1 MTTQSTAKP
10 RAKRQTRSES
20 RAQTQ
25 ESKSPNTF
33 TVKQKPQEV
42 VTSVYRI
49 QKGGGIVYM
58 IQQRGVSVYDKN
70 NNSVR
75 SIRYCPQEPSIYVD
89 EQSDNAVKEAVI
101 FRDGSII
108 VPKEKPNLFAYL
120 EAHPDNISNGGSVF
134 YRVDEKRNA
143 DDILEKEFS
152 ISEAVDKVRDLSI
165 QELLP
170 IALYFGVNINRDTSE
185 IRYNL
190 LQIAK
195 KNPKEFIDS
204 FDSPIVMARAA
215 MHQAKDFQI
224 INVKSNGVYWFDSN
238 GLIVSVPVGQDGIDI
253 ASRFC
258 LTEKGASFYEDIKER
273 LSRLS

>member
-25 ESKSPNTF
+25 ESKSSNTF